1 MNYEERIETL
11 ENQISFLLQ
20 EYNILANKM
29 NEYTAAFKI
38 IENSMPDLKERA
50 NKLEKYWNNTD
61 QYYKNVE
68 DKHIKMVQ
76 DLTQGMNVIMQ
87 AQIKLKKQ
95 VDNLEKNDG
104 KIS

>member
-1 MNYEERIETL
+1 MNYEEKIETL

-50 NKLEKYWNNTD
+50 NKLEKYWNNTRHLINNINFLGLKLMED
-61 QYYKNVE
+61 MTQEEISEFHYYYFK
-68 DKHIKMVQ
+68 
-76 DLTQGMNVIMQ
+76 
-87 AQIKLKKQ
+87 QI
-95 VDNLEKNDG
+95 
-104 KIS
+104 IP

>member
-1 MNYEERIETL
+1 
-11 ENQISFLLQ
+11 
-20 EYNILANKM
+20 M

-38 IENSMPDLKERA
+38 IENSMHDLKERA

-76 DLTQGMNVIMQ
+76 DLTQGNVIMQ
-87 AQIKLKKQ
+87 AQIKLKAMERLVDIGSLVRTLKAGLHKQ
-95 VDNLEKNDG
+95 ILIARCG
-104 KIS
+104 R

>member
-11 ENQISFLLQ
+11 ENQIAFLLQ

-29 NEYTAAFKI
+29 NHYTAAFKI
-38 IENSMPDLKERA
+38 LENSMPDLKKRA
-50 NKLEKYWNNTD
+50 SKLENHLNNTD
-61 QYYKNVE
+61 EYYKNLD
-68 DKHIKMVQ
+68 DKHFKIIR

-87 AQIKLKKQ
+87 AQLKLKKQ